1 MYWSIEDSTE
11 QNDSGIFVEFML
23 GAILNALKNHLQNDT
38 VNDTANDTVNMILN
52 LARSDPSVS
61 YEELARKTGKSHATV
76 SRSILELK
84 KSGRIK
90 RCGADKNGWWE
101 VTEQ

>member
-1 MYWSIEDSTE
+1 MYRSIEDSTE

-23 GAILNALKNHLQNDT
+23 GAIPNALKNHLQNDT
-38 VNDTANDTVNMILN
+38 VNMILN
-52 LARSDPSVS
+52 LVRSDPFVS
-61 YEELARKTGKSHATV
+61 YGKLARKTGKFRATV

-101 VTEQ
+101 VTER